1 MAELTLSDGQRS
13 LELIGTGSTGIWLKQ
28 DGLNLPVVG
37 KEMTYAESADSEGR
51 RRIRSKPQN
60 AEGSFAVFIS
70 ASTDAVF
77 WDWAD
82 NLQELVE
89 SAHENKGTITY
100 TPPGGEQVTYDL
112 ESIQVTGMP
121 QSGVMLNNRIVEV
134 EVSFECLPY
143 GRLAKRTVNLSDP
156 YETEVTALS
165 PSIFLPLAG
174 SAPLTDLSGNARNG
188 TAAGGVTAGGFTPGP
203 LTVGDT
209 GATDFDGTDDRITT
223 TYATRRNFCTNP
235 VASVNTTGWGPG
247 ANGFD
252 TFARVTSLPTSSGL
266 PDASITT
273 GFNFIGSTAGDRQD
287 MTATGLT
294 VGVVYTMS
302 YYVHLTS
309 LSASDVS
316 LAAATSGGTSAT
328 ATVGGSFTRKSLTF
342 TATATSEI
350 IRVFQSGAG
359 ACNGHFTAVMLE
371 AASSAGTYFPT
382 TAQLASGEAGWLGTA
397 HASASDIGCFANGT
411 TRTLMGWAYR
421 DVSTASHEL
430 MSGDSAF
437 AGNAFPNLELV
448 TGTQN
453 VRFRPQNSGS
463 LATWTSAWPG
473 NAQWVHW
480 ALVYNETTD
489 AMSLYVNGSLV
500 STQTVAGSY
509 AASPGNLIIG
519 RASASAV
526 DSFNGKQ
533 AWVSVHQRALTAT
546 EISDAYDAGKAQATL
561 VGPIDSFEVPD
572 IPGQVPALG
581 ELTLTDTS
589 SQARNHI
596 EVGVQHRYIPASAE
610 PIQRDAV
617 TQITALAGTSNT
629 RAGSLATNILR
640 AGISTTP
647 VAVCVADGEP
657 HSGKWKIRARL
668 WPSAVDTKVRLAW
681 RAGSAPFTREKWV
694 TIAGEDAWYE
704 VDLGTVD
711 IPELAP
717 THTADFRIEA
727 KAATGLPT
735 LDVDVMYFEPADNYT
750 RLRGDSTQDIATAS
764 IIAADDFD
772 AHAAGNLAGKTPD
785 LGTGN
790 WSGAGDADDF
800 GTIYGG
806 AFRSALSDSAGIQN
820 GRFELCGTGVAAAVS
835 VSVDV
840 LFPAVSTSAVRAGG
854 ALLRYVDTDNFL
866 IARLTG
872 KTNPTSVVLTKRV
885 AGTDTQIGSAAFV
898 GSGGAYYSLTVT
910 ADAAGNVSVYAG
922 PQGGVQSL
930 YITVTADANLATAGA
945 LDDGR
950 VGLWDHYTSA
960 TDTGAR
966 LYDNFVATSTASGA
980 VISNPAMNS
989 AQSVI
994 LAHNTALTE
1003 NAAGTGQGKSPIREG
1018 QYLKLPPETRNGNR
1032 NRITVK
1038 ARRLDVDEGFADSG
1052 TADTMT
1058 ATLQVTPRV
1067 HLTSG

>member
-1 MAELTLSDGQRS
+1 MPAPSSDIYPSESLYPGDDPTPLSAALVLSDGDVSYDFLAEPIPAIYVQQ
-13 LELIGTGSTGIWLKQ
+13 EGIR
-28 DGLNLPVVG
+28 LPRV
-37 KEMTYAESADSEGR
+37 ERENTYTQSSDSEGKS
-51 RRIRSKPQN
+51 RIRSRALN
-60 AEGSFAVFIS
+60 SEEGSFSVFI
-70 ASTDAVF
+70 TGHDATSF
-77 WDWAD
+77 WDSVD
-82 NLQELVE
+82 RLQELVE
-89 SAHENKGTITY
+89 SAHENKGTISY
-100 TPPGGEQVTYDL
+100 TAPGASGPVIYDI
-112 ESIQVTGMP
+112 ESISLTDLP
-121 QSGVMLNNRIVEV
+121 QNGVLLNQRHCEAT
-134 EVSFECLPY
+134 VSFETKPY
-143 GRLAKRTVNLSDP
+143 GRLS
-156 YETEVTALS
+156 
-165 PSIFLPLAG
+165 
-174 SAPLTDLSGNARNG
+174 
-188 TAAGGVTAGGFTPGP
+188 
-203 LTVGDT
+203 
-209 GATDFDGTDDRITT
+209 
-223 TYATRRNFCTNP
+223 P
-235 VASVNTTGWGPG
+235 VA
-247 ANGFD
+247 
-252 TFARVTSLPTSSGL
+252 
-266 PDASITT
+266 
-273 GFNFIGSTAGDRQD
+273 
-287 MTATGLT
+287 LT
-294 VGVVYTMS
+294 
-302 YYVHLTS
+302 LI
-309 LSASDVS
+309 D
-316 LAAATSGGTSAT
+316 
-328 ATVGGSFTRKSLTF
+328 
-342 TATATSEI
+342 
-350 IRVFQSGAG
+350 
-359 ACNGHFTAVMLE
+359 
-371 AASSAGTYFPT
+371 SAGN
-382 TAQLASGEAGWLGTA
+382 SGE
-397 HASASDIGCFANGT
+397 SV
-411 TRTLMGWAYR
+411 TL
-421 DVSTASHEL
+421 S
-430 MSGDSAF
+430 
-437 AGNAFPNLELV
+437 
-448 TGTQN
+448 
-453 VRFRPQNSGS
+453 
-463 LATWTSAWPG
+463 
-473 NAQWVHW
+473 
-480 ALVYNETTD
+480 
-489 AMSLYVNGSLV
+489 
-500 STQTVAGSY
+500 
-509 AASPGNLIIG
+509 
-519 RASASAV
+519 
-526 DSFNGKQ
+526 
-533 AWVSVHQRALTAT
+533 
-546 EISDAYDAGKAQATL
+546 
-561 VGPIDSFEVPD
+561 GPIDWFEVQS
-572 IPGQVPALG
+572 IPGHVPALG

-610 PIQRDAV
+610 PIQRNAV

-711 IPELAP
+711 IPELTP

-960 TDTGAR
+960 TDTGGR